1 MTPKIRHFKIEN
13 GKATIDKDGEFLHI
27 NDIVL
32 LIVTARKSVEN
43 MIAALGDR
51 DDDWV
56 KKSRRSVWTTPKDRS
71 RQCQAATT
79 TPRRAAAVRLAG
91 SWRDNRRDV
100 RCKM

>member
-1 MTPKIRHFKIEN
+1 MTPKMRHFKIEN

-32 LIVTARKSVEN
+32 LIVTARKSAEN

-56 KKSRRSVWTTPKDRS
+56 KKSRLGYE
-71 RQCQAATT
+71 RQIETLNELQQKIE
-79 TPRRAAAVRLAG
+79 RG
-91 SWRDNRRDV
+91 E
-100 RCKM
+100 

>member
-1 MTPKIRHFKIEN
+1 MTPKMRDFKIEN

-51 DDDWV
+51 VDDWV
-56 KKSRRSVWTTPKDRS
+56 KKSRLGYE
-71 RQCQAATT
+71 RQIETLNELQQKIE
-79 TPRRAAAVRLAG
+79 RG
-91 SWRDNRRDV
+91 D
-100 RCKM
+100 

>member
-1 MTPKIRHFKIEN
+1 MRHFKIEN

-43 MIAALGDR
+43 MIAVLGDR

-56 KKSRRSVWTTPKDRS
+56 KKSRLGYE
-71 RQCQAATT
+71 RQIESLNELQQNI
-79 TPRRAAAVRLAG
+79 V
-91 SWRDNRRDV
+91 
-100 RCKM
+100 

>member
-1 MTPKIRHFKIEN
+1 MTPKMRHFKIEN

-43 MIAALGDR
+43 MIAVLGDR

-56 KKSRRSVWTTPKDRS
+56 KKSRLGYE
-71 RQCQAATT
+71 RQIETLNELQQKIE
-79 TPRRAAAVRLAG
+79 RG
-91 SWRDNRRDV
+91 D
-100 RCKM
+100 

>member
-1 MTPKIRHFKIEN
+1 MRHFKIEN

-43 MIAALGDR
+43 MIAVLGDR

-56 KKSRRSVWTTPKDRS
+56 KKSRLGYE
-71 RQCQAATT
+71 RQIETLNELQQKIE
-79 TPRRAAAVRLAG
+79 RG
-91 SWRDNRRDV
+91 E
-100 RCKM
+100 

>member
-1 MTPKIRHFKIEN
+1 MTPKMRHFKIEN

-43 MIAALGDR
+43 MIAAFGDR

-56 KKSRRSVWTTPKDRS
+56 KKSRLGYE
-71 RQCQAATT
+71 RQIETLNELQQKIE
-79 TPRRAAAVRLAG
+79 
-91 SWRDNRRDV
+91 
-100 RCKM
+100 RCE

>member
-1 MTPKIRHFKIEN
+1 MRHFKIEN

-43 MIAALGDR
+43 MIAVLGDR

-56 KKSRRSVWTTPKDRS
+56 KKSRLAYE
-71 RQCQAATT
+71 RQIETLNELQQKIE
-79 TPRRAAAVRLAG
+79 RG
-91 SWRDNRRDV
+91 E
-100 RCKM
+100 

>member
-1 MTPKIRHFKIEN
+1 MTPKMRHFKIKN

-56 KKSRRSVWTTPKDRS
+56 KKSRLGYE
-71 RQCQAATT
+71 RQIETLNELQQKIE
-79 TPRRAAAVRLAG
+79 RG
-91 SWRDNRRDV
+91 D
-100 RCKM
+100 